1 MAFSQYFATQVL
13 SWVKGAPFPTALS
26 NVYISLHSADPGVA
40 GTNADE
46 TAAITNTANRTTI
59 ASSALGAVSGAS
71 GGGFEITN
79 TGVVQLTTSANNSN
93 AITVT
98 HFGVWDAASGGNF
111 LLQVNSPRV
120 LTLNWAIPSSSTSVP
135 WQCVWSDGKNQEVPA
150 GRASQN
156 TGF

>member
-26 NVYISLHSADPGVA
+26 NVYISLHSADPGVS

-79 TGVVQLTTSANNSN
+79 TGVVQLTTSASNSN

-111 LLQVNSPRV
+111 LASGQLTSSVDVELGDTVQFNIGAMAVRV
-120 LTLNWAIPSSSTSVP
+120 V
-135 WQCVWSDGKNQEVPA
+135 
-150 GRASQN
+150 
-156 TGF
+156 

>member
-46 TAAITNTANRTTI
+46 TAAITNSTNRTTI
-59 ASSALGAVSGAS
+59 ASSALGAVNSAS
-71 GGGFEITN
+71 NGGFEITN

-111 LLQVNSPRV
+111 LASGQLTSSVDVELGDTVQFNIGAMAVRV
-120 LTLNWAIPSSSTSVP
+120 V
-135 WQCVWSDGKNQEVPA
+135 
-150 GRASQN
+150 
-156 TGF
+156 

>member
-13 SWVKGAPFPTALS
+13 SWVKGTQFPTALS

-40 GTNADE
+40 GTNADV
-46 TAAITNTANRTTI
+46 TQSITNSSNRTAV
-59 ASSALGAVSGAS
+59 ASSALGTVGSAQ

-79 TGVVQLTTSANNSN
+79 TGVVQLTTSATNST

-111 LLQVNSPRV
+111 LASGQLTSSVDVELGDTVQFNIGAMAVRV
-120 LTLNWAIPSSSTSVP
+120 V
-135 WQCVWSDGKNQEVPA
+135 
-150 GRASQN
+150 
-156 TGF
+156 

>member
-26 NVYISLHSADPGVA
+26 NVYISLHSADPGVS

-79 TGVVQLTTSANNSN
+79 TGVVQLTTSASNSN

-111 LLQVNSPRV
+111 LASGQ
-120 LTLNWAIPSSSTSVP
+120 LTSSVDVELGDTV
-135 WQCVWSDGKNQEVPA
+135 QFNIGAMA
-150 GRASQN
+150 GRVV
-156 TGF
+156 

>member
-46 TAAITNTANRTTI
+46 TAAITNTTNRTTI

-111 LLQVNSPRV
+111 LASGQLTSSVDVELGDTVQFNIGAMAVRV
-120 LTLNWAIPSSSTSVP
+120 V
-135 WQCVWSDGKNQEVPA
+135 
-150 GRASQN
+150 
-156 TGF
+156 

>member
-46 TAAITNTANRTTI
+46 TAAITNTTNRTTI
-59 ASSALGAVSGAS
+59 ASSALRAVSGAS

-111 LLQVNSPRV
+111 LASGQLTSSVDVELGDTVQFNIGAMAVRV
-120 LTLNWAIPSSSTSVP
+120 V
-135 WQCVWSDGKNQEVPA
+135 
-150 GRASQN
+150 
-156 TGF
+156 